1 MREAHWYFT
10 FLDPYGNPI
19 EIAGERSK
27 IER

>member
-1 MREAHWYFT
+1 MRETHWYFT
-10 FLDPYGNPI
+10 FLDSDGNPI